1 MSKCWDASERQI
13 PWGRDRKIAS
23 FLTCVAKS
31 VPDLGTQAV
40 LLSNFFLVSENIPHR
55 EHKIL
60 PELPRSLPLLL
71 QEQQCE
77 CLSKPRHTFGYK
89 L

>member
-1 MSKCWDASERQI
+1 MIS
-13 PWGRDRKIAS
+13 WGGDRKIAS
-23 FLTCVAKS
+23 FLTCVATS

-60 PELPRSLPLLL
+60 PELPRSLPSLLNKNSSVNASQNL
-71 QEQQCE
+71 V
-77 CLSKPRHTFGYK
+77 HTFGYK